1 MRALVIGA
9 TGYVGSA
16 VARNFKAHGYETHGQ
31 ARNPQNVAAL
41 EAAGITPI
49 HGDLDDLAHLA
60 ALSKAYDL
68 TVLAGVGQR
77 DQEAAAVSAF
87 IEACRGSHRRFIYT
101 SGTGVL
107 GVESHDGRWSDYAF
121 EEDDPFPFPGS
132 FSRTWRIETENLV
145 RQAGREGVHAMVLRP
160 PLIYGHGGSVQ
171 VPAIFQSVRKTG
183 KACYVGR
190 GLNLYSNVHVDDL
203 AEAYRL
209 AAEKGAPGALYHTV
223 GGEAD
228 FRSIAEAVAVVM
240 GCETRS
246 VTFEE
251 GCEIWGELVTG
262 AALAVNSRSVPRR
275 TRDELGWEP
284 REIDLIEDIRNGSYR
299 ARYAGAI
306 PTSNR

>member
-1 MRALVIGA
+1 MKALVIGA

-16 VARNFKAHGYETHGQ
+16 AARNFRSHGYETFGL
-31 ARNPQNVAAL
+31 ARSTRNIADL
-41 EAAGITPI
+41 EAAGVESVQ
-49 HGDLDDLAHLA
+49 GDLNDLSGVATLA
-60 ALSKAYDL
+60 KGFDL
-68 TVLAGVGQR
+68 TVLAGLGER
-77 DQEAAAVSAF
+77 TEEAAAVAAL
-87 IEACRGSHRRFIYT
+87 IEACRGSQRRFIYT

-107 GVESHDGRWSDYAF
+107 GVESRDGRWSDYAF
-121 EEDDPFPFPGS
+121 EEDDPFPFPGGLT
-132 FSRTWRIETENLV
+132 RAWRLGTEEIV
-145 RQAGREGVHAMVLRP
+145 RQAGRDGVHAMVLRP

-251 GCEIWGELVTG
+251 GCEIWGELVTA

-299 ARYAGAI
+299 ARYA
-306 PTSNR
+306 